1 MTPATVL
8 PNIRTRPPRT
18 PPLSEQLA
26 ARAPHFASFDHI
38 KHPRA
43 RRAKEIEQFLQFVAD
58 LCPEVAAALQPL
70 INEQR
75 ARGEAGRVSTRDLIL
90 EAMTKPLA
98 PATLEEF
105 VEDLQLPYGT
115 IYENLM
121 RLAESGLVAIS
132 ERPREHEPKGKRG
145 GARKPEQIFTLTH

>member
-1 MTPATVL
+1 MTPATAL
-8 PNIRTRPPRT
+8 PNTRTRPPRT

-26 ARAPHFASFDHI
+26 ARAPHFTSFDHI

-43 RRAKEIEQFLQFVAD
+43 RRAKEIEQFLQFAAE
-58 LCPEVAAALQPL
+58 LCPEVAAGLQPL

-75 ARGEAGRVSTRDLIL
+75 ARGETGRVSTRDLIL

-98 PATLEEF
+98 PATMEEF

-115 IYENLM
+115 IYENLIK
-121 RLAESGLVAIS
+121 LTDAGLITIT
-132 ERPREHEPKGKRG
+132 ERPREYEPKGKRG
-145 GARKPEQIFTLTH
+145 GARKPELIFTLTH